1 MNDSTGRA
9 GPPGSSSPK
18 RGVDIIEGF
27 RRIIGFGLYAA
38 ARFVMDGCQQ
48 RAASLTFTS
57 LLAMVPLLAVSFAIF
72 AAFPAYDSLKFEV
85 QSYLFEQFVPS
96 VGLEVQS
103 YLESFTEKTG
113 QLTAVGIVFLAVS
126 AVMLLMSIS
135 STFNQIWQVKQ
146 TRGLISRLLVFWAVL
161 TLTPMLFGAS
171 ISLSS
176 YLFAAARASGVE
188 SVTGNLTNF
197 AFVVPFLLQTAGLA
211 ILYLVMP
218 NYPVRRRDAL
228 VGGLV
233 AGIMLDVL
241 KRGFGLYITYF
252 PTYETIYGAMATVPI
267 FLVWVYLSWM
277 VVLFGA
283 EIAAG
288 LPEWRHGARSPRRE
302 NLSPLI
308 RLTATLS
315 VLNALLRASSEGV
328 TLSERRL
335 QRSSKIGPLALGWVT
350 RTLKKKLYLARTE
363 KNGWVLSRD
372 LGGVS
377 LSTLYSDLGIDL
389 GGRMPG
395 GQLNTAW
402 GQRFAEI
409 LNELERSQN
418 DIMSTDLKTLLS
430 PPDVGDEPLPAEDE
444 DEDETVGTGSTK
456 KSFNAKVLAL
466 IGLGTLGQAG

>member
-1 MNDSTGRA
+1 MNDSTVRA
-9 GPPGSSSPK
+9 GSPGPGSPGRRHK
-18 RGVDIIEGF
+18 FTQGF
-27 RRIIGFGLYAA
+27 SKVFGFGLYAA

-72 AAFPAYDSLKFEV
+72 AAFPAYDSLKFQV

-103 YLESFTEKTG
+103 YLEGFTQKTG
-113 QLTAVGIVFLAVS
+113 ELTAVGIVFLAVS

-197 AFVVPFLLQTAGLA
+197 AFVVPFLLQTAGLT

-228 VGGLV
+228 VGGLI
-233 AGIMLDVL
+233 AGIMLDLL
-241 KRGFGLYITYF
+241 KRGFGLYITHF

-302 NLSPLI
+302 SLTPLI
-308 RLTATLS
+308 RLSATLAA
-315 VLNALLRASSEGV
+315 LNALLRASAEGV

-335 QRSSKIGPLALGWVT
+335 QRSSRIGPLALGWVT
-350 RTLKKKLYLARTE
+350 RTLKKKNYIARTE

-377 LSTLYSDLGIDL
+377 LSTLYADLGIDL
-389 GGRMPG
+389 SGRMPS

-409 LNELERSQN
+409 LDEAERAQN
-418 DIMSTDLKTLLS
+418 DVMATDLKTLLA
-430 PPDVGDEPLPAEDE
+430 PPPVGDEPLPEEDE
-444 DEDETVGTGSTK
+444 DDENVGTGTNK
-456 KSFNAKVLAL
+456 RSFNARILAL